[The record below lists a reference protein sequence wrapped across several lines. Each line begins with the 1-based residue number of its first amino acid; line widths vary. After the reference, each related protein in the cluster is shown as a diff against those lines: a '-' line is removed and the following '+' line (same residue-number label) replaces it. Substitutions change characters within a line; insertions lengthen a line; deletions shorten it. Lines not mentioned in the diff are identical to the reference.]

1 MSSNAL
7 RSLQYRKLIVFS
19 VCLFVAKLNFGQSR
33 LPELIVS
40 NGDTLV
46 TITEKQFDTVLF
58 SFSYLK
64 SLENTSNLTSKQL
77 SRQSAIID
85 HLNGVLTLERA
96 KVAQKDS
103 IIVNLEDIIK
113 QEKKAMRKE
122 KLKNTFTFI
131 GLGILAGAEAGVI
144 TYLLIR

>member
-1 MSSNAL
+1 M
-7 RSLQYRKLIVFS
+7 
-19 VCLFVAKLNFGQSR
+19 
-33 LPELIVS
+33 
-40 NGDTLV
+40 